1 MFLASRPL
9 SMGSK
14 KLNYYTPKCLIDGGS
29 LRGVFAKPKQ
39 GARHR
44 FEKMESIKSK
54 AIKVTIISII
64 LHYVMS
70 FPKRII
76 IFKSHFSFKFGPI
89 RVIFYLIYHS
99 QCFH

>member
-1 MFLASRPL
+1 MFLAPRPL

-44 FEKMESIKSK
+44 FEKME
-54 AIKVTIISII
+54 
-64 LHYVMS
+64 
-70 FPKRII
+70 
-76 IFKSHFSFKFGPI
+76 
-89 RVIFYLIYHS
+89 
-99 QCFH
+99 